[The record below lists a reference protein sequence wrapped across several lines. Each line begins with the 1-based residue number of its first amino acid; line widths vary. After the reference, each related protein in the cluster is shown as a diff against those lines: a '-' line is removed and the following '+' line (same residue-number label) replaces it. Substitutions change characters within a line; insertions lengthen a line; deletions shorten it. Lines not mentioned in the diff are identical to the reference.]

1 MEVVTRG
8 AAGQTAS
15 QEDWHDV
22 GTSLVGEPE
31 SAQPIT
37 NRIVVERAWL
47 DADPHRS
54 NESVLRERLGEHLK
68 GPVSLVYSKD
78 LGDEYSAAVGEAFPG
93 DTLWKT
99 LAYLTALVDT
109 PSVMFELEY
118 LRREA
123 PTSGTLLEAPMG
135 CGREDWVHYSPGWS
149 KEFSVRSGK
158 HSWERRAHVDG
169 VDLYTPPKLEMR
181 EEGQSAEAR
190 TWTPSRI

>member
-8 AAGQTAS
+8 TVDQTGS

-22 GTSLVGEPE
+22 GTSLAGEPE
-31 SAQPIT
+31 SAPPIT
-37 NRIVVERAWL
+37 NRIVVKRAWL
-47 DADPHRS
+47 DSDPHKS
-54 NESVLRERLGEHLK
+54 NEWVLREKLGGRLK
-68 GPVSLVYSKD
+68 GPVSLIYSKD
-78 LGDEYSAAVGEAFPG
+78 LGDEYSAATGEAFPG

-99 LAYLTALVDT
+99 LAYLTVLVGG
-109 PSVMFELEY
+109 PSVAFELEY

-123 PTSGTLLEAPMG
+123 PMSGALLEVPMG

-158 HSWERRAHVDG
+158 HSWEQRAHVDG
-169 VDLYTPPKLEMR
+169 VDLYTPPKLEMWD
-181 EEGQSAEAR
+181 EGQGSGTR